1 MLAWIKSLFS
11 TDTHVLRAEL
21 SESQKQNRQLQK
33 LLTEQLKASA
43 ERESSLI
50 ACLDRVVISRFDLP
64 AEPKPSEQPDNG
76 WNMPQSSLADVLSI
90 EDDRDFLE
98 KTSAA

>member
-1 MLAWIKSLFS
+1 MWAWIKRLFS
-11 TDTHVLRAEL
+11 TDTHVMRTEL
-21 SESQKQNRQLQK
+21 AESQKQNRQLQK

-43 ERESSLI
+43 EREAALI

-64 AEPKPSEQPDNG
+64 VEPKPSEQPNNG
-76 WNMPQSSLADVLSI
+76 WSMPQSSLADVLSI
-90 EDDRDFLE
+90 EDDREFLE